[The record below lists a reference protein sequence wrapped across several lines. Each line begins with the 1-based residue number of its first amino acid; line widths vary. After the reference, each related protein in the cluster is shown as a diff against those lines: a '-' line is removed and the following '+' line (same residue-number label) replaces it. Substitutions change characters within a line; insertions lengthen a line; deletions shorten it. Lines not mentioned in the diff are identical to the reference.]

1 MRRETPIV
9 LQFLLMQRNPCLHK
23 LVLLYWQTA
32 AQHLPFERVYRL
44 LVGILRMNV
53 RKRIRA
59 PNLYIHGNDNPV
71 ETAEFGHNYPL
82 PCGAA
87 PHSRDEEDLANV
99 VWAEGGTLRL
109 LGHGMK
115 PSVRTGSLHLL

>member
-1 MRRETPIV
+1 MQMR
-9 LQFLLMQRNPCLHK
+9 QR
-23 LVLLYWQTA
+23 VS
-32 AQHLPFERVYRL
+32 FVVVE
-44 LVGILRMNV
+44 
-53 RKRIRA
+53 
-59 PNLYIHGNDNPV
+59 IHFNDNPV

>member
-1 MRRETPIV
+1 M
-9 LQFLLMQRNPCLHK
+9 
-23 LVLLYWQTA
+23 
-32 AQHLPFERVYRL
+32 
-44 LVGILRMNV
+44 
-53 RKRIRA
+53 RA

-99 VWAEGGTLRL
+99 VWTEGGTLRL